1 MKTFGYYLI
10 TDPGKKIKGKI
21 QATNKIDAIAAFS
34 RKEGLP
40 FKLFLRK
47 FEIIQI

>member
-10 TDPGKKIKGKI
+10 TDPGKKIIFKNI
-21 QATNKIDAIAAFS
+21 STNKIDAIGAFS
-34 RKEGLP
+34 RREGLP

-47 FEIIQI
+47 YEVIQL

>member
-10 TDPGKKIKGKI
+10 IDPGKKIKGKI
-21 QATNKIDAIAAFS
+21 MKTNKLDAIEAFS

-40 FKLFLRK
+40 YKLFLRK
-47 FEIIQI
+47 FEVIQI